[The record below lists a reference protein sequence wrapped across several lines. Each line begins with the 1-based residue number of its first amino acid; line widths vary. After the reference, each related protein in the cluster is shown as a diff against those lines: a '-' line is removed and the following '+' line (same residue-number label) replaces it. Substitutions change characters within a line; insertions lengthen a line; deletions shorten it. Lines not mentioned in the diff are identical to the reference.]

1 MFVLATVL
9 AAVDIGYRVIVVRD
23 AICISFD
30 EGRDMLVRL
39 YSAEQTKT
47 ADAEAIIGRR
57 E

>member
-30 EGRDMLVRL
+30 EGHDMLVRL